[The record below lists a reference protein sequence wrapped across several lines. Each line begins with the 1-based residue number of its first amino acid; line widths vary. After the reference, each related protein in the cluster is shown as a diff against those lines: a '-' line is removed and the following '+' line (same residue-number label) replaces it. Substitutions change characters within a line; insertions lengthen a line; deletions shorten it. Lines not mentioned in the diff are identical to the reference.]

1 MRLSRPIRTSLE
13 LLPEGDLTV
22 YRPPHFQENDPATLD
37 SFIDAHA
44 LATLV
49 AASATG
55 LVANHI
61 PLLRLRTPTGGTV
74 LHGHVARANE
84 FWKIVPSQSPVL
96 AIFGGA
102 HHYISPAWYPT
113 KQQSGEVVPTWN
125 YLVVHA
131 HGRIRFIDDTRWL
144 RVLVEALTDRHE
156 AGRPAPWAITDAPP
170 AYVDRMLRAIVGFEI
185 DMERVEGK
193 FKSSQNRTEPER
205 RGAAA
210 GLADD
215 GVSDAETSE
224 LVRARD

>member
-1 MRLSRPIRTSLE
+1 M
-13 LLPEGDLTV
+13 
-22 YRPPHFQENDPATLD
+22 YRPTHFQEKDTATLD
-37 SFIDAHA
+37 AFIDDHA

-49 AASATG
+49 AAPATG
-55 LVANHI
+55 IVANHI

-96 AIFGGA
+96 AIFSGA

-113 KQQSGEVVPTWN
+113 KQESGEVVPTWN
-125 YLVVHA
+125 YVVVHA
-131 HGRIRFIDDTRWL
+131 HGRIRFIDDARWL
-144 RVLVEALTDRHE
+144 RVLVESLTDRHE
-156 AGRPAPWAITDAPP
+156 AGRPDPWAVSDAPT

-185 DMERVEGK
+185 EVERVEGK
-193 FKSSQNRTEPER
+193 VKASQNRTEPER

-210 GLADD
+210 GLAAD
-215 GVSDAETSE
+215 GVPQADVSE